1 MLELHQVDGSHTYAP
16 PTTTGGTVLVGRL
29 HLPYPTISGRHAEL
43 IWTGETL
50 TLTDVGSS
58 NGTAVN
64 GTRLMPRIPVQLK
77 SGDKVTFAVPPEK
90 PRKPALNSPAQPLS
104 FDFAVVETALPKA
117 ATELKRKEPET
128 LPHPIEA
135 TPKKPKV
142 TFDVDSQSQGSQ
154 SSASKKTIVSRILVD
169 SDSDSESGDEE
180 RGGAAGPSNIDST
193 SVVAIPPQQ
202 DLLHE
207 ASPTPSPP
215 MNEIIPIPQQIEPGH
230 IEPSLL
236 QPGSFNLQNDAS
248 TPSATTATAATNALP
263 LLSTL
268 NSASDSIPVLPSAQV
283 EPSPARKPTWFK
295 SILSSIPADVQQ
307 LQPDLTH
314 DNPQPPIQSPPKPTT
329 PAPPALDE
337 KKLLFQG
344 AQQFSS
350 KLLDQ
355 LTCSICFECMTN
367 PHLLPCSHAYCGLCI
382 DDWVAT
388 GKQSCPQCRAPIGK
402 DGVVQNTLIA
412 GIIESVVAFF
422 GEEELKARKEREAEW
437 ERRKKA
443 KEDAKRVLNA
453 ATGRRGGAFRGG
465 PMDRFVTRP
474 GLQFG
479 GMHQAIQP
487 PYQQQRGRS
496 EVIVLD
502 DDEVVVLDDDD
513 DDEDDDDDD
522 DLDEEQESTYSLEYA
537 RSGRSTC
544 RTCHRLISHG
554 AVRFAE
560 VPPMNDEY
568 YHQTT
573 LYHHATCL
581 GPLLPQRIKSN
592 LSSIPGFSS
601 LTDSEKASV
610 RRVIH

>member
-1 MLELHQVDGSHTYAP
+1 MLELRQVDGPHTLAP
-16 PTTTGGTVLVGRL
+16 PTNTGGTVLVGRL

-43 IWTGETL
+43 IWTGEIL

-58 NGTAVN
+58 NGTGVN
-64 GTRLMPRIPVQLK
+64 GTRLTPRIPVQLK
-77 SGDKVTFAVPPEK
+77 SGDRVTFAVPPEK

-128 LPHPIEA
+128 LPNPIEA

-154 SSASKKTIVSRILVD
+154 SSASKKKIVSRILVD
-169 SDSDSESGDEE
+169 SDSDSESGDEDK
-180 RGGAAGPSNIDST
+180 GGAA
-193 SVVAIPPQQ
+193 
-202 DLLHE
+202 
-207 ASPTPSPP
+207 
-215 MNEIIPIPQQIEPGH
+215 
-230 IEPSLL
+230 
-236 QPGSFNLQNDAS
+236 
-248 TPSATTATAATNALP
+248 
-263 LLSTL
+263 
-268 NSASDSIPVLPSAQV
+268 ASDSIPALPSAQV

-295 SILSSIPADVQQ
+295 SILSSIPADTQQ
-307 LQPDLTH
+307 LQPDLIQ
-314 DNPQPPIQSPPKPTT
+314 DNPQSPIQSPPKPTT

-443 KEDAKRVLNA
+443 KEDAKKTLNA
-453 ATGRRGGAFRGG
+453 ATGRRGGNFRGG

-479 GMHQAIQP
+479 GMYQAMQP

-522 DLDEEQESTYSLEYA
+522 VLDEEQESTYSLEYA

-592 LSSIPGFSS
+592 LSNIPGFSS